1 MKKQPSLNQSE
12 WQVMELLW
20 QKPHTLTEMVSA
32 LSQSVGWSK
41 STVAT
46 MVRRMEEK
54 GLISYQEQGKARVFS
69 PNVSLEHVA
78 ARETDSLLNRAYKGS
93 LSMLVSNLV
102 QRNGLSQDDI
112 DELYAILKQ
121 AEEDA
126 K

>member
-20 QKPHTLTEMVSA
+20 QKPHTLMEMVSA

-93 LSMLVSNLV
+93 LTMLVSNLV

-121 AEEDA
+121 AEEDT

>member
-12 WQVMELLW
+12 WQDMELLW
-20 QKPHTLTEMVSA
+20 QKPHTLMEMVSA

-93 LSMLVSNLV
+93 RSMLVSNLV